1 MATIF
6 KEVNIS
12 VNLNKNIFIEVPE
25 EMSDE
30 EIIEEAKTI
39 IPLPDKLLRDLNQ
52 VLSQFN
58 VKVSITNN
66 SDITDWKSDNPIY
79 KIL

>member
-58 VKVSITNN
+58 VKVSIVNN

>member
-52 VLSQFN
+52 VLSQLS
-58 VKVSITNN
+58 VKVSIANN